1 MRVSSISVAQPRNL
15 NYKMRTANVKNVQTQ
30 PESMQPAFK
39 GWKGSLGY
47 LAGTVIGGTVGT
59 IISGGLFIPFILA
72 GTGAIAG
79 GEYGKSKEDNNGDDY
94 QDRAPYYP
102 NCTD

>member
-47 LAGTVIGGTVGT
+47 LAGTVIGGTVGL
-59 IISGGLFIPFILA
+59 GFVVKKLFFRKKKKYATVEPE
-72 GTGAIAG
+72 
-79 GEYGKSKEDNNGDDY
+79 GEYFRS
-94 QDRAPYYP
+94 R
-102 NCTD
+102 